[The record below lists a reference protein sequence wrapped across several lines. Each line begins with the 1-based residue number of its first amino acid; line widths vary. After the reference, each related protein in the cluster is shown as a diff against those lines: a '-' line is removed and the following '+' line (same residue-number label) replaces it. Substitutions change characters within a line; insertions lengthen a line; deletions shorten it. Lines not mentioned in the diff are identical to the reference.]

1 MEYISNMI
9 CSYYSRPF
17 LWSFQVIKPKQ
28 KVADKAYTALREMI
42 IHLDLEPG
50 SLLDDRILTKKLG
63 VGRTPLREAIH
74 RLAAEKLVVI
84 VPRRG
89 AFVMEIRD
97 GDAWQL
103 YEARLQTERMAARL
117 AAERITSNQLD
128 RLKSL
133 FANLPDSQR
142 FLDDKEIDWQF
153 HKGIAEAT
161 QNRYLLDIIERLY
174 SLAMR
179 LRFLRYAY
187 EGVEVR
193 ADYQLLLDA
202 LQDGDPE
209 RAEAAM
215 VTHVSRLKTHMKL
228 LGA

>member
-1 MEYISNMI
+1 MKYISNII

-17 LWSFQVIKPKQ
+17 LWNLQVIKPKQ

-133 FANLPDSQR
+133 LANLPDSQR
-142 FLDDKEIDWQF
+142 FLDDREIDWQF

-228 LGA
+228 PGA

>member
-1 MEYISNMI
+1 MI
-9 CSYYSRPF
+9 RLHYSRPS
-17 LWSFQVIKPKQ
+17 LWIFQLIKPKQ
-28 KVADKAYTALREMI
+28 KAADKAYAGLREMI
-42 IHLDLEPG
+42 IHLELEPG

-63 VGRTPLREAIH
+63 VGRTALREAIH

-84 VPRRG
+84 VPWRG

-103 YEARLQTERMAARL
+103 YEARLQTERLAARL
-117 AAERITSNQLD
+117 AAERITPNQLD

-142 FLDDKEIDWQF
+142 FLDDREIDWQF

-179 LRFLRYAY
+179 LRFLRYPY
-187 EGVEVR
+187 ESMEVR
-193 ADYQLLLDA
+193 ADYQLVLDA
-202 LQDGDPE
+202 LRDRDPE

-215 VTHVSRLKTHMKL
+215 VEHVSRLKTHMKL
-228 LGA
+228 PGA

>member
-1 MEYISNMI
+1 MKYISNMI

-17 LWSFQVIKPKQ
+17 LWILQVIKPKQ

-74 RLAAEKLVVI
+74 RLAAEKLAVI

-142 FLDDKEIDWQF
+142 FFDDREIDWQF

-202 LQDGDPE
+202 LRDGDPE

-228 LGA
+228 PGA

>member
-1 MEYISNMI
+1 MI

-117 AAERITSNQLD
+117 AAERITSDQLD
-128 RLKSL
+128 RLESL

-142 FLDDKEIDWQF
+142 FLDDREIDWQF
-153 HKGIAEAT
+153 HRGIAEAT

-187 EGVEVR
+187 EGMEVR
-193 ADYQLLLDA
+193 ADYQLVLDA
-202 LQDGDPE
+202 LRDRDPE

-228 LGA
+228 PGA

>member
-1 MEYISNMI
+1 M
-9 CSYYSRPF
+9 
-17 LWSFQVIKPKQ
+17 IKPKQ
-28 KVADKAYTALREMI
+28 KAADKAYTALREMI

-103 YEARLQTERMAARL
+103 YEARLQTERLAARL
-117 AAERITSNQLD
+117 AAERITPHQLD
-128 RLKSL
+128 RLNSL
-133 FANLPDSQR
+133 FADLPNSQR
-142 FLDDKEIDWQF
+142 FLDDREIDWQF

-193 ADYQLLLDA
+193 ADYQLILDA
-202 LQDGDPE
+202 LRDRDPE

-215 VTHVSRLKTHMKL
+215 VKHVSRLKTHMKL
-228 LGA
+228 PGAERSAPPT